1 MRCFTVQL
9 MALSLCCGL
18 LACGGG
24 TSPEGPSPTIS
35 SVSPTTGTV
44 GTELT
49 IKGANFR
56 SGATVQLDSLVA
68 TGVEVSD
75 TVIFASVPGGV
86 KVDSTYGVIVRN
98 SDQTEA
104 KLAAAFRAVAPVLQ
118 FVNSA
123 TKPSGNIGST
133 VIVEGNA
140 FGDAQGG
147 GQVLFSNG
155 TGGTVAATIAAAADW
170 TNTFIVTTV
179 PSGAAT
185 GPIVVKT
192 GTGTSAALTFT
203 VTQNATFSPSAINW
217 QTTTDLPVAVS
228 GHDALFVPIDNA
240 SGQTVQYVYLSGG
253 AANDSVPT
261 TAVAVATI
269 QSNGT
274 LSAWTTT
281 LAALP
286 AARAFHRSVAAT
298 PFNSKVKGSGYLYL
312 LGGIETKGGAPMTT
326 VYRAQLNNDGTIGAW
341 TTMTALPAPLHS
353 LGAVVFRSA
362 IYVAGGAT
370 TGNAPVATVYR
381 ARIDTLGALGSWE
394 TMPALPSARA
404 YHGFTTFGGYL
415 YAVGGEAGTVN
426 PDDGNYTS
434 NTTKLGEILYS
445 KIDLRTGGLG
455 SWTLNANA
463 LQKQRSKHSALVAGG
478 SIFVSAGL
486 YAAAGTGSS
495 ENSYATINSDGT
507 VGSSA
512 GATGSNTL
520 QSVGGANLFN
530 HAAIVYQDAGGVAH
544 VMILGGDDV
553 NAPGSKRK
561 KVMFY

>member
-1 MRCFTVQL
+1 MRCSTVKL
-9 MALSLCCGL
+9 VTLGLCCGSL
-18 LACGGG
+18 GCGDGV
-24 TSPEGPSPTIS
+24 SPEGPDPIIT
-35 SVSPTTGTV
+35 SVSPAVGTV

-49 IKGANFR
+49 IRGANFR
-56 SGATVQLDSLVA
+56 AAATVLLGSLVA
-68 TGVEVSD
+68 TGVEVTD
-75 TVIFASVPGGV
+75 TVIFASVPSGV
-86 KVDSTYGVIVRN
+86 KADSTYAVTARN
-98 SDQTEA
+98 RDETEA
-104 KLAAAFRAVAPVLQ
+104 TLPGAFKAVAPVLQ

-123 TKPSGNIGST
+123 TKPSGNTGST

-140 FGDAQGG
+140 FGDGQGE

-155 TGGTVAATIAAAADW
+155 SGGTIAATIAAAADW

-179 PSGAAT
+179 PSGTAS

-192 GTGTSAALTFT
+192 GTGTSSALTFT

-240 SGQTVQYVYLSGG
+240 SNQTVQYVYLSGG
-253 AANDSVPT
+253 ASNDSVPR
-261 TAVAVATI
+261 TAVSVVTI
-269 QSNGT
+269 QGSGT
-274 LSAWTTT
+274 LGNWTTT
-281 LAALP
+281 LTALS
-286 AARAFHRSVAAT
+286 AGRAFHRSVAAT
-298 PFNSKVKGSGYLYL
+298 PFNAKVKGSGYLYV
-312 LGGIETKGGAPMTT
+312 LGGIEAKGGAPVTT

-341 TTMTALPAPLHS
+341 SAMTPLPAALHS

-370 TGNAPVATVYR
+370 TGNAPAATVYR

-394 TMPALPSARA
+394 TMSALPAARA
-404 YHGFTTFGGYL
+404 YHGFATFGGYL
-415 YAVGGEAGTVN
+415 YAVGGETGTVN

-434 NTTKLGEILYS
+434 NTTKLDQIVYS
-445 KIDLRTGGLG
+445 KIDLRTGTLG
-455 SWTLNANA
+455 AWTVNASA
-463 LQKQRSKHSALVAGG
+463 LQKARSKHSALVAGG
-478 SIFVSAGL
+478 SVFVSAGL

-495 ENSYATINSDGT
+495 ENSFATINSDGT
-507 VGSSA
+507 VGTSG

-530 HAAIVYQDAGGVAH
+530 HAAIVYQDAQGVAH